1 MNNEGKILSILVTL
15 QADIGELKSNVSKL
29 NENQMHMEKKL
40 ISVEGKVDVM
50 DARLNSVESKF
61 DAVENGI
68 GSLEGK
74 FDTMDNR
81 LGSFEG
87 KFDTMDNRLGSLE
100 SKFDTV
106 GSRLGSLED
115 KFDTVENRLGFL
127 EGKFDT
133 VENRLGA
140 IEEQTAILT
149 EFRIE
154 VMQKFQDLNDS
165 FTSIQEILGDHEVQI
180 RNLKRRIPLVSETT
194 TKYADKDTDKYTDK

>member
-81 LGSFEG
+81 LG
-87 KFDTMDNRLGSLE
+87 
-100 SKFDTV
+100 
-106 GSRLGSLED
+106 
-115 KFDTVENRLGFL
+115 
-127 EGKFDT
+127 
-133 VENRLGA
+133 A